1 MWEWCIHVY
10 NISPINM
17 AMAGGWFMTL
27 FYPHIGIST
36 HSLLEGWLESDP
48 DTLKLTRLFACALV
62 TVMICQYR

>member
-1 MWEWCIHVY
+1 MV
-10 NISPINM
+10 
-17 AMAGGWFMTL
+17 MAGGWFMTL